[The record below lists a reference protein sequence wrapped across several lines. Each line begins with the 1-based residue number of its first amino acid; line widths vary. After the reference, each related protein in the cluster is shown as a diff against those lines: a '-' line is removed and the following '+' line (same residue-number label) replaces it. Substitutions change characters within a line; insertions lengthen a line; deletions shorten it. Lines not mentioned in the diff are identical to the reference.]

1 MPGIRCTLYNLIAFL
16 YVRPKKAINYCEAAH
31 YVDMRLQP
39 RMQNNHRVNLNGLT
53 LSSTPLLIKNKKRK
67 KLFVE
72 LIGRFSCL
80 NPLNHVTRSQR
91 SETFSPNLHGQ
102 GLHDPIWSYAYKA
115 NDSTISSE
123 WQHMSSID
131 SFHQLVNY
139 QTFQGHKV
147 IQVLATII
155 SKITPVKLK
164 QLLNYSQLIVLYS
177 SCLHVWIIYQ

>member
-1 MPGIRCTLYNLIAFL
+1 MKTIHLSKNKWGCFELIKHALHGSDTYYHRSYTWNLAQDVHMIPKNWSIMPGIRCTLYNLIAFL

-31 YVDMRLQP
+31 YIDMRLQP
-39 RMQNNHRVNLNGLT
+39 RMQNNHWVNLNGLT

-67 KLFVE
+67 KLFVK

-102 GLHDPIWSYAYKA
+102 GLHHPIWSYAYKA

-123 WQHMSSID
+123 W
-131 SFHQLVNY
+131 
-139 QTFQGHKV
+139 
-147 IQVLATII
+147 
-155 SKITPVKLK
+155 
-164 QLLNYSQLIVLYS
+164 
-177 SCLHVWIIYQ
+177 